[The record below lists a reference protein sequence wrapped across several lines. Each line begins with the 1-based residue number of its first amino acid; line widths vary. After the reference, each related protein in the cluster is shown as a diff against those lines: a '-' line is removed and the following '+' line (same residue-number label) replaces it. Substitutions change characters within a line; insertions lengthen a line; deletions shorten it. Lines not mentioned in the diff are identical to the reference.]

1 MVIIEKIKEN
11 KWRSIRKKE
20 KITNIVNKTI
30 EDWKTKINL
39 KKVRYLTKRCKEKL
53 KEIKLTIKKIK
64 NKQLTKSNFKL
75 IKVVSKKYKYQ

>member
-30 EDWKTKINL
+30 ED
-39 KKVRYLTKRCKEKL
+39 
-53 KEIKLTIKKIK
+53 
-64 NKQLTKSNFKL
+64 
-75 IKVVSKKYKYQ
+75 

>member
-1 MVIIEKIKEN
+1 MVIIKIKEN
-11 KWRSIRKKE
+11 KSRSIRKKE

-39 KKVRYLTKRCKEKL
+39 KKVRYLTKGCKEKL